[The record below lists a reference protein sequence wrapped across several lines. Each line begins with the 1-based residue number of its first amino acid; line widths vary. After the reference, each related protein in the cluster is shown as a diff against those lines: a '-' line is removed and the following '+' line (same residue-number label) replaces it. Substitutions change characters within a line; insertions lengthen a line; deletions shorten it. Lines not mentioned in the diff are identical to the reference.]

1 MYNYEKKYWSKNEF
15 TLNGKAYEGYVGI
28 RKNNGYVFDTNE
40 PLVKN
45 NSFSARFNSSKNFF
59 DRILNEEMGLPHS
72 KKEIQYQNNDFL
84 HQNTLKTIIKNLSE
98 NNDYIFKCCT
108 ISNTSLPATENVL
121 LYKPISETEFERS
134 ILGGSSADAPDSNLI
149 KELDNITASDMCAL
163 FDPKAPDG
171 EVTLLIF
178 LGINGKIKI
187 IKHKYYP
194 HDINKDDSDLD
205 LNLSLTIDKVDIS
218 KGNSI
223 SYLNIKDLKIK
234 DNYLYVVDDKLHM
247 VVRYDIEFLRNTLEL
262 DIKNIRLLDVLQG
275 EGTVESKVYFKSPCA
290 IDADDDFI
298 YVADAGNGCIK
309 KYTHSFDFVKTL
321 YNISLEDQKFQAI
334 AVNPFSFTLDDG
346 TRIPKSSMWV
356 LTATT
361 NFFYIYVIYDNF
373 MIFSRRIEKINLIKG
388 ENYEGLEDE
397 EFKSIRFS
405 FTNSNY
411 YYICTSRRIFKFH
424 LTKPF
429 FPFASLTYKKQRLNE
444 LSDIQ
449 SWAETDAKWNDF
461 IKEKNDFITETMD
474 NKLFCICG
482 YDRKRRQFDGDII
495 LHIGTLLKVSL
506 VHNDTDADGEVD
518 EDEIIRKVTPIKSG
532 IFLYTEPASFVSS
545 MGSLSFPIY
554 MVEEMESI
562 HHDEYINPQ
571 TFNKIVYKLAHNLIT
586 LKNQIIGRF
595 CGAYN
600 TDGIMVFDQ
609 LIYDDFFKNFTIED
623 IDGLFVHENEPIS
636 IMINRIF
643 EKIYDI
649 QEKLLEHLT
658 AKFRAISAFTNNS
671 TKII

>member
-40 PLVKN
+40 PLIKN

-121 LYKPISETEFERS
+121 LYKPTLKTVETETGAETRTIFERN
-134 ILGGSSADAPDSNLI
+134 ILRGSSVDAPASNLL

-163 FDPKAPDG
+163 FDPKDPDG

-194 HDINKDDSDLD
+194 HDIDKNKSNLD
-205 LNLSLTIDKVDIS
+205 LNDSLTIDKVDIS

-298 YVADAGNGCIK
+298 YIADAGNGCIK

-321 YNISLEDQKFQAI
+321 YNISL
-334 AVNPFSFTLDDG
+334 
-346 TRIPKSSMWV
+346 
-356 LTATT
+356 
-361 NFFYIYVIYDNF
+361 
-373 MIFSRRIEKINLIKG
+373 
-388 ENYEGLEDE
+388 
-397 EFKSIRFS
+397 
-405 FTNSNY
+405 
-411 YYICTSRRIFKFH
+411 
-424 LTKPF
+424 
-429 FPFASLTYKKQRLNE
+429 
-444 LSDIQ
+444 
-449 SWAETDAKWNDF
+449 
-461 IKEKNDFITETMD
+461 
-474 NKLFCICG
+474 
-482 YDRKRRQFDGDII
+482 
-495 LHIGTLLKVSL
+495 
-506 VHNDTDADGEVD
+506 
-518 EDEIIRKVTPIKSG
+518 
-532 IFLYTEPASFVSS
+532 
-545 MGSLSFPIY
+545 
-554 MVEEMESI
+554 
-562 HHDEYINPQ
+562 
-571 TFNKIVYKLAHNLIT
+571 
-586 LKNQIIGRF
+586 
-595 CGAYN
+595 
-600 TDGIMVFDQ
+600 
-609 LIYDDFFKNFTIED
+609 
-623 IDGLFVHENEPIS
+623 
-636 IMINRIF
+636 
-643 EKIYDI
+643 
-649 QEKLLEHLT
+649 
-658 AKFRAISAFTNNS
+658 
-671 TKII
+671 

>member
-40 PLVKN
+40 PLIKN

-121 LYKPISETEFERS
+121 LYKPKSETVFERN
-134 ILGGSSADAPDSNLI
+134 ILRGSSVDAPGSNLI
-149 KELDNITASDMCAL
+149 KELDNITASDMCVASV
-163 FDPKAPDG
+163 ATDG
-171 EVTLLIF
+171 KVTLLIF
-178 LGINGKIKI
+178 LGINGQIKI
-187 IKHKYYP
+187 IKHDYYP
-194 HDINKDDSDLD
+194 HDIDKTGDKID
-205 LNLSLTIDKVDIS
+205 LNDSLTIDKVDIS

-234 DNYLYVVDDKLHM
+234 GNYLYVVDDKLHM
-247 VVRYDIEFLRNTLEL
+247 VVRYDIEFLINSLKSDSTSEL
-262 DIKNIRLLDVLQG
+262 YITDIRLLDVLQG

-321 YNISLEDQKFQAI
+321 YNISLQDQKFQAI

-429 FPFASLTYKKQRLNE
+429 FPFASLTYKKQRLND

-461 IKEKNDFITETMD
+461 IEEKNDFITETMD

-506 VHNDTDADGEVD
+506 TPKD
-518 EDEIIRKVTPIKSG
+518 EDEVIRKVTPIKSG